1 MEAFDEV
8 RKVGLPLRPG
18 KEELRQSPMLPSIQ
32 SLRIAAPMLLLLIV
46 CQCTIQRRSAIVPSS
61 VLDRIADYDMV
72 DIRTLLPDV
81 AVEMRY
87 ATSKNLTGKPIY
99 PPDMPCLL
107 KRGTAM
113 KLAKAQEALK
123 KKGVSLRIWDAWR
136 PAEVQHLFIA
146 KAGNTGMFLN
156 PKVAWSQH
164 CQGTA
169 VDVTLVDLQGR
180 QLAMPTEH
188 DDNGVEA
195 YFQYSGDDPAVK
207 ANVGFLQ
214 RAMEDAGFQLLDTEW
229 WHFNDADYVRKG
241 LPPIYAKDLG
251 VNLLQ

>member
-1 MEAFDEV
+1 MPHS
-8 RKVGLPLRPG
+8 LSHLR
-18 KEELRQSPMLPSIQ
+18 L
-32 SLRIAAPMLLLLIV
+32 IAPLLLLGVV
-46 CQCTIQRRSAIVPSS
+46 CQCSIERRSAIVQSS
-61 VLDRIADYDMV
+61 ALNRIIDYDMV

-87 ATSKNLTGKPIY
+87 ATAKNITGKPLY
-99 PPDMPCLL
+99 PADMPCLL
-107 KRGTAM
+107 KRSTAT
-113 KLAKAQEALK
+113 KLAKAQAALR

-136 PAEVQHLFIA
+136 PAEVQHTFIA

-169 VDVTLVDLQGR
+169 VDVTLVTLDGKP
-180 QLAMPTEH
+180 LAMPTEH
-188 DDNGVEA
+188 DDNSVQA

-207 ANVGFLQ
+207 ANIGFLQ
-214 RAMEDAGFQLLDTEW
+214 RAMEDAGFQLLDSEW
-229 WHFNDADYVRKG
+229 WHFNDADYVSKG

-251 VNLLQ
+251 VKLL